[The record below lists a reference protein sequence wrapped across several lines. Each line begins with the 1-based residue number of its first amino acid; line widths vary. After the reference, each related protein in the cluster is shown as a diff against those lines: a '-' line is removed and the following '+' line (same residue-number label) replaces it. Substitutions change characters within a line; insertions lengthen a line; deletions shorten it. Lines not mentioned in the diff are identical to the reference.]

1 MDTFDLAVL
10 CENKLILTL
19 YQTYANLRYIKISL
33 GTVKL
38 SLEGSGMSEDVP
50 IGLAVAEKLFGLI
63 LIIIGA
69 IVAYY
74 SINPP
79 AGDIS
84 QFSGMFTAAGLVIA
98 AVGIFLVIA
107 KTE

>member
-1 MDTFDLAVL
+1 
-10 CENKLILTL
+10 
-19 YQTYANLRYIKISL
+19 
-33 GTVKL
+33 
-38 SLEGSGMSEDVP
+38 MSEDAP
-50 IGLAVAEKLFGLI
+50 IGLAVAEKIFGLI

-74 SINPP
+74 SSNPP

-84 QFSGMFTAAGLVIA
+84 HFAGIFTVTGVVIVV
-98 AVGIFLVIA
+98 VGIFLVIA

>member
-1 MDTFDLAVL
+1 MRKPVL
-10 CENKLILTL
+10 FALN
-19 YQTYANLRYIKISL
+19 NHYIKIIL

-38 SLEGSGMSEDVP
+38 SLEGFGMSEDVP
-50 IGLAVAEKLFGLI
+50 IGLAVAEKLVGLV

-74 SINPP
+74 SSNPP

-84 QFSGMFTAAGLVIA
+84 HFSGMFTAVGLVSV
-98 AVGIFLVIA
+98 AVGIFLLIA

>member
-1 MDTFDLAVL
+1 
-10 CENKLILTL
+10 
-19 YQTYANLRYIKISL
+19 
-33 GTVKL
+33 
-38 SLEGSGMSEDVP
+38 MSEDTP
-50 IGLAVAEKLFGLI
+50 IGLAVAEKIFGLI

-74 SINPP
+74 SSNPP

-84 QFSGMFTAAGLVIA
+84 HFAGIFTATGLVIVA
-98 AVGIFLVIA
+98 AGIFLVIA

>member
-1 MDTFDLAVL
+1 
-10 CENKLILTL
+10 
-19 YQTYANLRYIKISL
+19 
-33 GTVKL
+33 
-38 SLEGSGMSEDVP
+38 MSENMP

-69 IVAYY
+69 IVTYS

-84 QFSGMFTAAGLVIA
+84 HFSGIFVVTGVVIA
-98 AVGIFLVIA
+98 
-107 KTE
+107 E

>member
-1 MDTFDLAVL
+1 M
-10 CENKLILTL
+10 I
-19 YQTYANLRYIKISL
+19 
-33 GTVKL
+33 
-38 SLEGSGMSEDVP
+38 EDVP
-50 IGLAVAEKLFGLI
+50 IGLAVAEKLVGLI

-79 AGDIS
+79 AGDTS
-84 QFSGMFTAAGLVIA
+84 HFSGVFVAAGLVIVA
-98 AVGIFLVIA
+98 IGIFLVIA

>member
-1 MDTFDLAVL
+1 MDPKNPVL
-10 CENKLILTL
+10 FALN
-19 YQTYANLRYIKISL
+19 NHYIKIIL

-38 SLEGSGMSEDVP
+38 SLEGFGMSKDVP
-50 IGLAVAEKLFGLI
+50 VGLAVAEKLVGLI

-84 QFSGMFTAAGLVIA
+84 QFSGMFTAAGLVIVA
-98 AVGIFLVIA
+98 IGIFLVIA

>member
-1 MDTFDLAVL
+1 VDTVDLAVL
-10 CENKLILTL
+10 CENKLILAL
-19 YQTYANLRYIKISL
+19 YQTYANLRYIKIIL

-38 SLEGSGMSEDVP
+38 SLEVSGMSEDVP

-69 IVAYY
+69 IIAYY
-74 SINPP
+74 SMNPP
-79 AGDIS
+79 TGDIS
-84 QFSGMFTAAGLVIA
+84 HFSGMFTAAGLVIV

-107 KTE
+107 KTK